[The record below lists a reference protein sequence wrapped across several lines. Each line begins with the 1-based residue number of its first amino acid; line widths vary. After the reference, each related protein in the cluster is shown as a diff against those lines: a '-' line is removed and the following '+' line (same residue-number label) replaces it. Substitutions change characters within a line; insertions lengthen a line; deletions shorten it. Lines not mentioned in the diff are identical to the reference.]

1 MYQRTSRRR
10 QLIGRALVYS
20 FMTLSVIAIVT
31 ILMLVILGYSFN
43 RKDGRLEQGGL
54 LQFASVPSGAFVTLD
69 GYQLGSRTP
78 SKASNVDA
86 RDHTVQMDLN
96 GYRSWQKS
104 VLVQAGGI
112 RWLSYARLV
121 PNEIKPESL
130 RTFSSMA
137 ASLASSDRKWIA
149 LQEDAAS
156 PNFVLANIE
165 GDTPKYSALSIP
177 ASIMTAAQTDTPQS
191 FTMVAWSNEE
201 RYLLVKRV
209 FDTDKSEWLL
219 VDRADAAKSVNI
231 STLFAISP
239 SKVVF
244 GNGSGRD
251 LYVQT
256 DDIVR
261 RINLDQQTLSRPLA
275 TNIEE
280 FSIYSEDIVVYTTK
294 PDAARDNQRHVGYFE
309 DGMEAEQI
317 IFSYPGD
324 TPNVHVAF
332 GDYFFKRYITVTHGS
347 TLELY
352 SGMLPRGS
360 TKAELRQEMSATL
373 PADALRLTMS
383 RNGRFAVA
391 QNAGGYTTYDIELKK
406 TDSTVFKQPVAVER
420 KLQWLDDYMIW
431 NDAGSM
437 LRFYE
442 FDGANQQDI
451 MPVIEGQ
458 AATLSGNNKYLYGLS
473 KTETG
478 VALQRAKLI
487 ID

>member
-10 QLIGRALVYS
+10 QLIGRTLVYS

-54 LQFASVPSGAFVTLD
+54 LQFASVPSGALVTLD
-69 GYQLGSRTP
+69 GFELGTRTP

-86 RDHTVQMDLN
+86 RDHTVQMDLQ
-96 GYRSWQKS
+96 GYRTWQKS
-104 VLVQAGGI
+104 ILVQAGGI
-112 RWLSYARLV
+112 RWLSYTRLI
-121 PNEIKPESL
+121 PNDIKPENL
-130 RTFSSMA
+130 RTFTKMA
-137 ASLASSDRKWIA
+137 ASLASSDRKWIV
-149 LQEDAAS
+149 LQEDIAS

-177 ASIMTAAQTDTPQS
+177 STAMSPAQTDAPQT
-191 FTMVAWSNEE
+191 FTMDTWSNEE
-201 RYLLVKRV
+201 RYLLVKRTY
-209 FDTDKSEWLL
+209 DTDKSEWLL
-219 VDRADAAKSVNI
+219 VDRADPTKSVNI
-231 STLFAISP
+231 STMFAITP

-256 DDIVR
+256 DDMVR

-275 TNIEE
+275 TNVEE
-280 FSIYSEDIVVYTTK
+280 FSVYSEDIVVFTTK
-294 PDAARDNQRHVGYFE
+294 PDATRDNQRHVGYFE
-309 DGMEAEQI
+309 DGMETEQI
-317 IFSYPGD
+317 VFSYPGD
-324 TPNVHVAF
+324 TPNVHIAL
-332 GDYFFKRYITVTHGS
+332 GDYFFKRYIAVTHGT

-352 SGMLPRGS
+352 SGTLPRGT

-373 PADALRLTMS
+373 PADATRLAMS
-383 RNGRFAVA
+383 RNGRFAVV

-406 TDSTVFKQPVAVER
+406 TDSTTLKRPVGIER

-431 NDAGSM
+431 SDAGGM

-451 MPVIEGQ
+451 MLVLEGQ
-458 AATLSGNNKYLYGLS
+458 AATLSGNNKYIYALGS
-473 KTETG
+473 SETG
-478 VALQRAKLI
+478 ISLQRAKLI
-487 ID
+487 VD